1 MQFIEGTP
9 RNQAVLFT
17 QSLEELIEADNEVR
31 LIDLFAESIHLPDF
45 HFTIKTTKEG
55 RPAYHPQDLL
65 KLFIYGYLNRI
76 RSSRQLEKE
85 CKRNIELMWL
95 MKQLV
100 PDHNTIANFR
110 RDNEK
115 AIRKVFR
122 HTVSIAKQFELIGG
136 KLLAGDSTKLRAQNS
151 KKNNFNEHKI
161 ERHLGYIEAKLGE
174 YNAALAQADQEHKP
188 GVEQEVQKYTARKK
202 DYEDKQQYLEQSGEA
217 QLSTS
222 DPDSRQLMTRNN
234 ICEIAYNVQT
244 TVDAKHYLLIDY
256 KVTNSN
262 DSRAMSGMLRRTKTI
277 LGTTA
282 FTALYDKGYHTG
294 IEIRKALDMGIEI
307 MVAVPGTGSN
317 APDER
322 YNMSRFIYEED
333 KDAYICPEQQVLTT
347 NGNWYQK
354 TKENNHYLVK
364 HYTTNACAGCPVRA
378 LCTKNSKGRMIE
390 RSEYAGYVET
400 NRLNIE
406 AKPEVYKK
414 RQSIV
419 EHPYGTIKRQWGFY
433 YVITK
438 RGIKRAS
445 ADAGLMFVAYNL
457 KRLISIMG
465 SEGLTKYLQVLALLI
480 IAKTGL
486 PQLKIINTAPL
497 FVQVKKMFSPVNTLL
512 RRLKATS
519 VTLNCQPYLSS

>member
-1 MQFIEGTP
+1 
-9 RNQAVLFT
+9 
-17 QSLEELIEADNEVR
+17 LIG
-31 LIDLFAESIHLPDF
+31 IS
-45 HFTIKTTKEG
+45 
-55 RPAYHPQDLL
+55 
-65 KLFIYGYLNRI
+65 
-76 RSSRQLEKE
+76 
-85 CKRNIELMWL
+85 NIELMWL

-122 HTVSIAKQFELIGG
+122 HTVSIASHFNLIGG

-161 ERHLGYIEAKLGE
+161 EQHLGYIEAKLGE
-174 YNAALAQADQEHKP
+174 YNAALAQADEDHKQS
-188 GVEQEVQKYTARKK
+188 VKQEVQKYTARKQ
-202 DYEDKQQYLEQSGEA
+202 DYKQKQEQLVQSGEP

-234 ICEIAYNVQT
+234 ICEVAYNVQT
-244 TVDAKHYLLIDY
+244 TVDAKHHVLIDY
-256 KVTNSN
+256 KVTNNN
-262 DSRAMSGMLRRTKTI
+262 DSRAMSAMLRRTKTI

-294 IEIRKALDMGIEI
+294 IEIKKALDMGIEI
-307 MVAVPGTGSN
+307 MVAVPGTSSN

-322 YNMSRFIYEED
+322 YNMSRFIYQED
-333 KDAYICPEQQVLTT
+333 KDAYLCPEQQALTT

-364 HYTTNACAGCPVRA
+364 HYKTSACTDCPARA
-378 LCTKNSKGRMIE
+378 LCTKNIKGRMIE
-390 RSEYAGYVET
+390 RSEYAAYVET

-433 YVITK
+433 YIITK

-465 SEGLTKYLQVLALLI
+465 SDGLTRYLQVLALLI

-486 PQLKIINTAPL
+486 QQLMIVNTAPL
-497 FVQVKKMFSPVNTLL
+497 FVQVKKMFSQINTLL
-512 RRLKATS
+512 KRLEATS
-519 VTLNCQPYLSS
+519 VTLNCQPYLST